1 MSTSLVPVEP
11 TFSVVIPLYNRAEIV
26 TQTIASVLSQDWTD
40 FEIVVIDDGSK
51 DNPEPLIIAIGD
63 PRIRYIRQDNAGGGA
78 ARNRG
83 IEEARGRYI
92 AFLDSDDLFLP
103 GKLSV
108 MADALREDNGMTVLY
123 SQMKVDRGVDRYWIR
138 PERGIREDEDVGEYL
153 FCANQFMQTS
163 TMVVP
168 TALAQKVRFDPAL
181 KKGQDL
187 DFSVRLQGAGAHF
200 RMIDQA
206 LTIWL
211 DATEVGRTSYVK
223 GYETSLDWLDR
234 CGHMLT
240 RRARHGYRAT
250 VLAYH
255 MAPVR
260 PLATV
265 RDLFL
270 GWAAGGVPPRVV
282 ARQVLR
288 SYLPKRF
295 YRSLVNGF
303 VLRFGKAGVGTEAV
317 LDGAPR

>member
-1 MSTSLVPVEP
+1 MRDAAPF
-11 TFSVVIPLYNRAEIV
+11 FSVVIPLYNRADIV
-26 TQTIASVLSQDWTD
+26 RDTIRSVQAQDWQD
-40 FEIVVIDDGSK
+40 FEIVVVDDGSR
-51 DNPEPLIIAIGD
+51 DDPGPLIESLGD
-63 PRIRYIRQDNAGGGA
+63 PRVRYIRQANAGGGA

-83 IEEARGRYI
+83 IQEARGRHI

-103 GKLSV
+103 GKLSI
-108 MADALREDNGMTVLY
+108 MAEALANDDGRTVLY
-123 SQMKVDRGVDRYWIR
+123 SRMKVDRGVNRYWIR
-138 PERGIREDEDVGEYL
+138 PDRGIRDGEDVGEYL

-168 TALAQKVRFDPAL
+168 AELAREVLFDPAL

-187 DFSVRLQGAGAHF
+187 DFCVRLQGAGARF
-200 RMIDQA
+200 RMIEQP
-206 LTIWL
+206 LTVWL
-211 DATEVGRTSYVK
+211 DATEAGRTSYVR

-240 RRARHGYRAT
+240 DRARRGYRAT

-260 PLATV
+260 PVVAL
-265 RDLFL
+265 RDLIVGML
-270 GWAAGGVPPRVV
+270 AGGVPPRVV

-288 SYLPKRF
+288 SYLPKPL

-303 VLRFGKAGVGTEAV
+303 VLRFGKG
-317 LDGAPR
+317 GAAHSGAQS

>member
-1 MSTSLVPVEP
+1 MTAPF
-11 TFSVVIPLYNRAEIV
+11 FSVVIPLYNRADIV
-26 TQTIASVLSQDWTD
+26 GDTIRSVQSQDWQD
-40 FEIVVIDDGSK
+40 FEIVIVDDGSR
-51 DNPEPLIIAIGD
+51 DNPAPVIEAFGD
-63 PRIRYIRQDNAGGGA
+63 PRVRYIRQDNAGGGA

-103 GKLSV
+103 GKLSI
-108 MADALREDNGMTVLY
+108 MAEALAGDEDRTVLY
-123 SQMKVDRGVDRYWIR
+123 SRMKVDRGVDRYWIR
-138 PERGIREDEDVGEYL
+138 PDRGIRDGEDVGEYL

-168 TALAQKVRFDPAL
+168 TKLAQDVLFDPAL

-187 DFSVRLQGAGAHF
+187 DFCVRLQGAGARF
-200 RMIDQA
+200 RMIDRA

-211 DATEVGRTSYVK
+211 DASEVGRTSYVK

-234 CGHMLT
+234 CGHLLT
-240 RRARHGYRAT
+240 SRARRGYRAT

-255 MAPVR
+255 MAPIR
-260 PLATV
+260 PVVAL
-265 RDLFL
+265 RDLVVGML
-270 GWAAGGVPPRVV
+270 AGGVPPKVV

-288 SYLPKRF
+288 SYLPKPL

-303 VLRFGKAGVGTEAV
+303 VLRFGKAEVAHG
-317 LDGAPR
+317 GARS

>member
-1 MSTSLVPVEP
+1 MSDAAPF
-11 TFSVVIPLYNRAEIV
+11 FSVVIPLYNRAAIV
-26 TQTIASVLSQDWTD
+26 GDTIRSVQAQDWQD

-51 DNPEPLIIAIGD
+51 DNPAPIIEGFGD
-63 PRIRYIRQDNAGGGA
+63 PRVRYIRQDNAGGGA

-83 IEEARGRYI
+83 INEARGRYI

-103 GKLSV
+103 GKLST
-108 MADALREDNGMTVLY
+108 MAKALSGDDGRTVLY
-123 SQMKVDRGVDRYWIR
+123 SRMKVDRGVDRYWIR
-138 PERGIREDEDVGEYL
+138 PDRGIRDGEDVGEYL

-163 TMVVP
+163 TMIVP
-168 TALAQKVRFDPAL
+168 TALARQVLFDPAL

-187 DFSVRLQGAGAHF
+187 DFCVRLQGSGARF
-200 RMIDQA
+200 RMIERP
-206 LTIWL
+206 LTVWL
-211 DATEVGRTSYVK
+211 DASEAGRTSYVR

-240 RRARHGYRAT
+240 DRARRGYRAT

-260 PLATV
+260 PVVAL
-265 RDLFL
+265 RDLIMGVL
-270 GWAAGGVPPRVV
+270 AGGVPLKVV

-288 SYLPKRF
+288 SFLPKPL

-303 VLRFGKAGVGTEAV
+303 VLRFGKTGAVEGGV
-317 LDGAPR
+317 RS

>member
-1 MSTSLVPVEP
+1 MTDAAPF
-11 TFSVVIPLYNRAEIV
+11 FSVVIPLYNRADIV
-26 TQTIASVLSQDWTD
+26 RDTIRSVQAQDWQD
-40 FEIVVIDDGSK
+40 FEIVVIDDGSR
-51 DNPEPLIIAIGD
+51 DDPRPLIESLGD
-63 PRIRYIRQDNAGGGA
+63 PRVRYIRQANAGGGA

-83 IEEARGRYI
+83 IQEARGRHI

-103 GKLSV
+103 GKLSI
-108 MADALREDNGMTVLY
+108 MAEALANDDGRTVLY
-123 SQMKVDRGVDRYWIR
+123 SRMKVDRGVNRYWIR
-138 PERGIREDEDVGEYL
+138 PDRGIRDGEDVGEYL

-168 TALAQKVRFDPAL
+168 AELAREVLFDPAL

-187 DFSVRLQGAGAHF
+187 DFCVRLQGAGARF
-200 RMIDQA
+200 RMIEQP
-206 LTIWL
+206 LTVWL
-211 DATEVGRTSYVK
+211 DATEAGRTSYVR

-240 RRARHGYRAT
+240 DRARRGYRAT

-260 PLATV
+260 PVVAL
-265 RDLFL
+265 RDLIVGML
-270 GWAAGGVPPRVV
+270 AGGVPPRVV

-288 SYLPKRF
+288 SYLPKPL

-303 VLRFGKAGVGTEAV
+303 VLRFGKG
-317 LDGAPR
+317 GAAHSGAQS

>member
-1 MSTSLVPVEP
+1 MRDAAPF
-11 TFSVVIPLYNRAEIV
+11 FSVVIPLYNRAAIV
-26 TQTIASVLSQDWTD
+26 GDTIRSVQAQDWQD
-40 FEIVVIDDGSK
+40 FEIVVIDDGSR
-51 DNPEPLIIAIGD
+51 DNPAPAIEAIGD
-63 PRIRYIRQDNAGGGA
+63 PRVRYIRQDNAGGGA

-83 IEEARGRYI
+83 IEEARGRHI

-103 GKLSV
+103 GKLSI
-108 MADALREDNGMTVLY
+108 MAKALADDDGRTVLY
-123 SQMKVDRGVDRYWIR
+123 SRMKVDRGVDRYWIR
-138 PERGIREDEDVGEYL
+138 PDRGIRDGEDVGEYL

-168 TALAQKVRFDPAL
+168 AELARKVLFDPAL

-187 DFSVRLQGAGAHF
+187 DFCVRLQGAGARF
-200 RMIDQA
+200 RMIEQP
-206 LTIWL
+206 LTVWL
-211 DATEVGRTSYVK
+211 DATEAGRTSYVR

-240 RRARHGYRAT
+240 DRARRGYRAT

-260 PLATV
+260 PVMAL
-265 RDLFL
+265 RDLIVGLF
-270 GWAAGGVPPRVV
+270 AGGVPPRVV

-288 SYLPKRF
+288 SYLPKPL

-303 VLRFGKAGVGTEAV
+303 VLRFGKGEAV
-317 LDGAPR
+317 RGGTQS

>member
-1 MSTSLVPVEP
+1 MRDAAPF
-11 TFSVVIPLYNRAEIV
+11 FSVVIPLYNRAAIV
-26 TQTIASVLSQDWTD
+26 GDTIRSVQAQDWQD
-40 FEIVVIDDGSK
+40 FEIVVIDDGSR
-51 DNPEPLIIAIGD
+51 DNPAPAIEAIGD
-63 PRIRYIRQDNAGGGA
+63 PRVRYIRQDNAGGGA

-83 IEEARGRYI
+83 IEEARGRHI

-103 GKLSV
+103 GKLSI
-108 MADALREDNGMTVLY
+108 MAKALADDDGRTVLY
-123 SQMKVDRGVDRYWIR
+123 SRMKVDRGVDRYWIR
-138 PERGIREDEDVGEYL
+138 PDRGIRDGEDVGEYL

-168 TALAQKVRFDPAL
+168 AELARKVLFDPAL

-187 DFSVRLQGAGAHF
+187 DFCVRLQGAGARF
-200 RMIDQA
+200 RMIEQP
-206 LTIWL
+206 LTVWL
-211 DATEVGRTSYVK
+211 DATEAGRTSYVR

-240 RRARHGYRAT
+240 DRARRGYRAT

-260 PLATV
+260 PVMAL
-265 RDLFL
+265 RDLMVGLF
-270 GWAAGGVPPRVV
+270 AGGVPPRVV

-288 SYLPKRF
+288 SYLPKPL

-303 VLRFGKAGVGTEAV
+303 VLRFGKGEAV
-317 LDGAPR
+317 RGGAQS

>member
-1 MSTSLVPVEP
+1 MSNAVLPLP
-11 TFSVVIPLYNRAEIV
+11 QPFFSVVIPLYNRADIV
-26 TQTIASVLSQDWTD
+26 GETIRSVQSQDWQD
-40 FEIVVIDDGSK
+40 FEIVVIDDGSR
-51 DNPEPLIIAIGD
+51 DNPAPVIEAIGD
-63 PRIRYIRQDNAGGGA
+63 PRVRYIHQANAGGGA

-83 IEEARGRYI
+83 IEEAQGRYI

-103 GKLSV
+103 GKLSL
-108 MADALREDNGMTVLY
+108 MADALAEDDGRTVVY
-123 SQMKVDRGVDRYWIR
+123 SRMKVDRGVDRYWIR
-138 PERGIREDEDVGEYL
+138 PDRGIREGEDVGEYL

-168 TALAQKVRFDPAL
+168 SELARKVLFDPAL

-187 DFSVRLQGAGAHF
+187 DFCVRLQAAGARF
-200 RMIDQA
+200 RMIDRP
-206 LTIWL
+206 LTVWL
-211 DATEVGRTSYVK
+211 DATEAGRTSYVK

-240 RRARHGYRAT
+240 DRARRGYRAT

-260 PLATV
+260 PVAAI
-265 RDLFL
+265 RDLFVGML
-270 GWAAGGVPPRVV
+270 AGGVPPRVV
-282 ARQVLR
+282 ARQILR

-303 VLRFGKAGVGTEAV
+303 VLRFGKAETAGG
-317 LDGAPR
+317 GARS